1 MSDPSDPT
9 AFGGAYRVQR
19 ADGPVIAQ
27 VSVPPSKSIV
37 NRALVCAA
45 LADGTSEIAGV
56 APGDDTAAMI
66 DCLQQLGCG
75 IGVRRDGDHHI
86 ADVIGTGAVLTPGPM
101 RLDAGLAGTT
111 SRFITAVCALGDGEY
126 TVDGAPPLRARPMGP
141 LHDSL
146 AALGASVTPGESAGS
161 LPVTIS
167 GPLRRADAVVMPGDV
182 SSQYVTALM
191 LIAPYIPGGLKL
203 WLSSG
208 LVSRPYLEI
217 TRSVMAAFGVTD
229 VDIKERHV
237 TVGRGEYLPT
247 EYVVEP
253 DASSASYPLAAAA
266 MVGGA
271 VSVPGLGTASVQG
284 DARFVD
290 VLSSMGAIVTRG
302 PTDTVVMR
310 RRDTPL
316 RGVDVDMS
324 DISDLVPT
332 LAVVATQAVT
342 PTRISGVGFIR
353 GKESDRLG
361 DLAGELAKTGAL
373 VTVEPEGLLI
383 EPTDLLHGARLDT
396 HHDHRLAM
404 AFGLLGLVV
413 DGIEIGDPAVVSKS
427 WPSYWDAL
435 AAIPSHLT

>member
-1 MSDPSDPT
+1 MSDPSDSAALP
-9 AFGGAYRVQR
+9 GAYRVRR

-45 LADGTSEIAGV
+45 LADGTSEITGV
-56 APGDDTAAMI
+56 APGDDTTAMI

-75 IGVRRDGDHHI
+75 IGVRRDGERRV
-86 ADVIGTGAVLTPGPM
+86 ADVIGTGAELTPGPM

-111 SRFITAVCALGDGEY
+111 SRFVTALCALGDGEY

-146 AALGASVTPGESAGS
+146 AALGATVVPGESVGS

-229 VDIKERHV
+229 VDIKQRHV
-237 TVGRGEYLPT
+237 TVGPGEYLPT

-271 VSVPGLGTASVQG
+271 VSVAGLGTASVQG

-290 VLSSMGAIVTRG
+290 VLSSMGAMVTTG

-361 DLAGELAKTGAL
+361 DLAAELAKTGAL
-373 VTVEPEGLLI
+373 VTVEPDGLLI

-413 DGIEIGDPAVVSKS
+413 DGIEISDPAVVSKS

-435 AAIPSHLT
+435 AAIPSHVT

>member
-1 MSDPSDPT
+1 M
-9 AFGGAYRVQR
+9 QR
-19 ADGPVIAQ
+19 SDGPVVAQ
-27 VSVPPSKSIV
+27 VAVPPSKSIV

-45 LADGTSEIAGV
+45 LADGLSEITGV

-66 DCLQQLGCG
+66 ACLQQLGCG
-75 IGVRRDGDHHI
+75 IGVRIDGDDRI
-86 ADVIGTGAVLTPGPM
+86 ADIEGTGAMLTPGPM
-101 RLDAGLAGTT
+101 TLHAGLAGTT
-111 SRFITAVCALGDGEY
+111 SRFVTALCALGTGEY
-126 TVDGAPPLRARPMGP
+126 TVDGAPPLRARPMAP

-146 AALGASVTPGESAGS
+146 AALGASVVPGETVGC
-161 LPVTIS
+161 LPVTVA

-217 TRSVMAAFGVTD
+217 TKSVMASFGVTD

-237 TVGRGEYLPT
+237 TVGPGEYLPAA
-247 EYVVEP
+247 YVVEP

-290 VLSSMGAIVTRG
+290 VLASMGCLVTAG

-316 RGVDVDMS
+316 RGVDVDMA

-361 DLAGELAKTGAL
+361 DLAAELSKTGAR
-373 VTVEPEGLLI
+373 VSVEPDGLLI
-383 EPTDLLHGARLDT
+383 EPTDLLHGARLGT

-413 DGIEIGDPAVVSKS
+413 DGIEISDPAVVSKS

>member
-1 MSDPSDPT
+1 
-9 AFGGAYRVQR
+9 
-19 ADGPVIAQ
+19 
-27 VSVPPSKSIV
+27 
-37 NRALVCAA
+37 
-45 LADGTSEIAGV
+45 
-56 APGDDTAAMI
+56 
-66 DCLQQLGCG
+66 
-75 IGVRRDGDHHI
+75 
-86 ADVIGTGAVLTPGPM
+86 
-101 RLDAGLAGTT
+101 
-111 SRFITAVCALGDGEY
+111 
-126 TVDGAPPLRARPMGP
+126 MGP
-141 LHDSL
+141 LHDGL
-146 AALGASVTPGESAGS
+146 TALGASVVPAETAGH
-161 LPVTIS
+161 LPVTVA
-167 GPLRRADAVVMPGDV
+167 GPLRRADAVMMPGDV

-217 TRSVMAAFGVTD
+217 TRSVMAAFGVDD
-229 VDIKERHV
+229 VDIRDRHI
-237 TVGRGEYLPT
+237 TVGPGEYLAT
-247 EYVVEP
+247 DFVVEP

-271 VSVPGLGTASVQG
+271 ASVRGLGSSSVQG
-284 DARFVD
+284 DARFVELLD
-290 VLSSMGAIVTRG
+290 AMGCSVVVGA
-302 PTDTVVMR
+302 TDTVVMR

-316 RGVDVDMS
+316 RGIDVDMS

-361 DLAGELAKTGAL
+361 DLAAELRKTGAV
-373 VTVEPEGLLI
+373 VTVETDGLLV
-383 EPTDLLHGARLDT
+383 EPTDHLHGARLAT

-413 DGIEIGDPAVVSKS
+413 DGIEIVDPSVVSKS

-435 AAIPSHLT
+435 AAIPAHTP

>member
-1 MSDPSDPT
+1 MSDDV
-9 AFGGAYRVQR
+9 YRVRR
-19 ADGPVIAQ
+19 ADGPVIAE
-27 VSVPPSKSIV
+27 VRVPPSKSIV
-37 NRALVCAA
+37 NRALICAA
-45 LADGTSEIAGV
+45 LADGTSEIVGV

-66 DCLQQLGCG
+66 ECLQRLGCG
-75 IGVRRDGDHHI
+75 IGVRLEDGERI
-86 ADVIGTGAVLTPGPM
+86 ADVIGTGGELAPGPM
-101 RLDAGLAGTT
+101 QLDAGLAGTT
-111 SRFITAVCALGDGEY
+111 SRFVTALTTLGSGEY
-126 TVDGAPPLRARPMGP
+126 TIDGAPPLRERPMGP

-146 AALGASVTPGESAGS
+146 AALGARIEPGERVGH
-161 LPVTIS
+161 LPVTVE
-167 GPLRRADAVVMPGDV
+167 GPLRTADAVVMPGDV

-191 LIAPYIPGGLKL
+191 LIGPYVPGGLKL

-229 VDIKERHV
+229 VELRERHV
-237 TVGRGEYLPT
+237 TVGPGEYLAT
-247 EYVVEP
+247 NYRIEP

-271 VSVPGLGTASVQG
+271 VSVRGLGTDSVQG

-290 VLSSMGAIVTRG
+290 VLGSMGCLVTAAAH
-302 PTDTVVMR
+302 DTVVMR

-316 RGVDVDMS
+316 RGVEVDMA

-342 PTRISGVGFIR
+342 PTRITGVGFIR
-353 GKESDRLG
+353 SKESDRLG
-361 DLAGELAKTGAL
+361 DLAAELRKTGAL
-373 VTVEPEGLLI
+373 VSVEPDGLLI
-383 EPTDLLHGARLDT
+383 EPTDLLHGAQLDT

-413 DGIEIGDPAVVSKS
+413 DGIEIRDPAVVSKS
-427 WPSYWDAL
+427 WPSFWDEL
-435 AAIPSHLT
+435 ASIPARLL

>member
-1 MSDPSDPT
+1 MIDDT
-9 AFGGAYRVQR
+9 YRVRR
-19 ADGPVIAQ
+19 ADGPVVAD
-27 VSVPPSKSIV
+27 VVVPPSKSIV

-45 LADGTSEIAGV
+45 LAAGTSEISGI

-66 DCLQQLGCG
+66 SGLQQLGCG
-75 IGVRRDGDHHI
+75 IGLRIDEGRKV
-86 ADVIGTGAVLTPGPM
+86 ADVAGTGGVLEPGPM

-111 SRFITAVCALGDGEY
+111 SRFLTALCTLGTGEY
-126 TVDGAPPLRARPMGP
+126 TIDGAPPLRGRPMGP
-141 LHDSL
+141 LHDAL
-146 AALGASVTPGESAGS
+146 TALGATVLAGETGGH
-161 LPVTIS
+161 LPVTVA
-167 GPLRRADAVVMPGDV
+167 GPLRRADAVMMPGDV

-217 TRSVMAAFGVTD
+217 TRSVMAAFGIDD
-229 VDIKERHV
+229 VDIRDRHI
-237 TVGRGEYLPT
+237 TVAPGEYLAT
-247 EYVVEP
+247 DFVVEP

-271 VSVPGLGTASVQG
+271 ASVRGLGSNSVQG
-284 DARFVD
+284 DARFVELLD
-290 VLSSMGAIVTRG
+290 AMGCSVVVGA
-302 PTDTVVMR
+302 TDTVVMR

-316 RGVDVDMS
+316 RGIDVDMS

-361 DLAGELAKTGAL
+361 DLATELRKTGAV
-373 VTVEPEGLLI
+373 VTVEADGLLV
-383 EPTDLLHGARLDT
+383 EPTDQLHGARLTT

-413 DGIEIGDPAVVSKS
+413 DGIEIVDPSVVSKS

-435 AAIPSHLT
+435 AAIPAHTP

>member
-1 MSDPSDPT
+1 VN
-9 AFGGAYRVQR
+9 GGDDTYRVRR
-19 ADGPVIAQ
+19 ADGPVIAE
-27 VSVPPSKSIV
+27 VRVPPSKSIV

-45 LADGTSEIAGV
+45 LAEGTSEIQGV
-56 APGDDTAAMI
+56 APGDDTTAMI
-66 DCLQQLGCG
+66 TCLQQLGCG
-75 IGVRRDGDHHI
+75 VGIRVEDDVRI
-86 ADVIGTGAVLTPGPM
+86 ADVIGTGGELTPGPM

-111 SRFITAVCALGDGEY
+111 SRFITALSALGRGEY
-126 TVDGAPPLRARPMGP
+126 TIDGAPPLRGRPMGP

-146 AALGASVTPGESAGS
+146 AALGAAVVPAETAGH
-161 LPVTIS
+161 LPVTVS

-182 SSQYVTALM
+182 SSQYITAMM
-191 LIAPYIPGGLKL
+191 LIAPYVPGGLKL

-208 LVSRPYLEI
+208 LVSRPYLEM
-217 TRSVMAAFGVTD
+217 TRSVMAAFGHGD
-229 VDIKERHV
+229 VELRDRHV
-237 TVGRGEYLPT
+237 IVGPGEYFAT
-247 EYVVEP
+247 EYRVEP

-271 VSVPGLGTASVQG
+271 VSVRGLGRSSVQG

-290 VLSSMGAIVTRG
+290 ILESMGCLVTLG
-302 PTDTVVMR
+302 DHDTVVMR

-316 RGVDVDMS
+316 RGVEVDMA

-353 GKESDRLG
+353 AKESDRLG
-361 DLAGELAKTGAL
+361 DLAAELRKTGAL
-373 VTVEPEGLLI
+373 VTVESDGLLI
-383 EPTDLLHGARLDT
+383 EPTDLLRGARLDT

-413 DGIEIGDPAVVSKS
+413 DGIEIVDPAVVSKS

-435 AAIPSHLT
+435 AAIPARLL

>member
-1 MSDPSDPT
+1 VSGELDSSIAD
-9 AFGGAYRVQR
+9 VQR
-19 ADGPVIAQ
+19 VRRAAGPVIAQ
-27 VSVPPSKSIV
+27 VDVPPSKSIV

-45 LADGTSEIAGV
+45 LAEGTSEIVGV

-66 DCLQQLGCG
+66 DCLQRLGCG
-75 IGVRRDGDHHI
+75 IGIRLTERDRV
-86 ADVIGTGAVLTPGPM
+86 ADVIGTGAALTPGPL
-101 RLDAGLAGTT
+101 RLEAGLAGTT
-111 SRFITAVCALGDGEY
+111 SRFVTALCALGVGEY
-126 TVDGAPPLRARPMGP
+126 TIDGAPPLRGRPMGP

-146 AALGASVTPGESAGS
+146 VALGASVTPAETAGH
-161 LPVTIS
+161 LPVTVS
-167 GPLRRADAVVMPGDV
+167 GPLRRADAVMMPGDV

-229 VDIKERHV
+229 VDIKDRHI
-237 TVGRGEYLPT
+237 TVGPGEYVAT
-247 EYVVEP
+247 DYAVEP

-271 VSVPGLGTASVQG
+271 VSVPGLGTDSVQG

-290 VLSSMGAIVTRG
+290 ILASMGCIVSAG

-316 RGVDVDMS
+316 RGVDVDMA

-361 DLAGELAKTGAL
+361 DLANELAKTGAL
-373 VTVEPEGLLI
+373 VTVEPDGLLI
-383 EPTDLLHGARLDT
+383 EPTDLLHGARLET

-413 DGIEIGDPAVVSKS
+413 DGIEIADPAVVSKS

-435 AAIPSHLT
+435 AAIPAHLT

>member
-1 MSDPSDPT
+1 MITSSNSDALGDV
-9 AFGGAYRVQR
+9 YRVR
-19 ADGPVIAQ
+19 RSDGPVIAQ
-27 VSVPPSKSIV
+27 VAVPPSKSIV

-45 LADGTSEIAGV
+45 LAEGTSTIIGV

-66 DCLQQLGCG
+66 DCLQRLGCG
-75 IGVRRDGDHHI
+75 IGSRHDGEHHV
-86 ADVIGTGAVLTPGPM
+86 ADVIGTGADLTPGPLQ
-101 RLDAGLAGTT
+101 LDTGLAGTT
-111 SRFITAVCALGDGEY
+111 SRFVTALCALGTGEY
-126 TVDGAPPLRARPMGP
+126 TIDGAPPLRARPMGP

-146 AALGASVTPGESAGS
+146 VALGASVTPSETAGH
-161 LPVTIS
+161 LPVTVS
-167 GPLRRADAVVMPGDV
+167 GPLRRADAVMMPGDV

-208 LVSRPYLEI
+208 LVSQPYLEI

-229 VDIKERHV
+229 VDIRDRHI
-237 TVGRGEYLPT
+237 TVGPGEYLAG

-271 VSVPGLGTASVQG
+271 VAVPGLGTDSVQG

-290 VLSSMGAIVTRG
+290 ILASMGCIVTAG

-310 RRDTPL
+310 RRDAPL
-316 RGVDVDMS
+316 RGVDVDMA

-353 GKESDRLG
+353 AKESDRLG
-361 DLAGELAKTGAL
+361 DLAAELAKTGAL
-373 VTVEPEGLLI
+373 VAVEPDGLLI
-383 EPTDLLHGARLDT
+383 EPTDLLHGARLET

-413 DGIEIGDPAVVSKS
+413 DGIEIADPAVVSKS

-435 AAIPSHLT
+435 AAVPAHVT

>member
-1 MSDPSDPT
+1 MTMAPSSPPPGDV
-9 AFGGAYRVQR
+9 YRVQR
-19 ADGPVIAQ
+19 SDGPVVAQ
-27 VSVPPSKSIV
+27 VAVPPSKSIV

-45 LADGTSEIAGV
+45 LADGLSEITGV

-66 DCLQQLGCG
+66 ACLQQLGCG
-75 IGVRRDGDHHI
+75 IGVRIDGDDRI
-86 ADVIGTGAVLTPGPM
+86 ADIEGTGAVLTPGPM
-101 RLDAGLAGTT
+101 TLHAGLAGTT
-111 SRFITAVCALGDGEY
+111 SRFVTALCALGTGEY

-146 AALGASVTPGESAGS
+146 AALGASVVPGESEGC
-161 LPVTIS
+161 LPVTVA

-217 TRSVMAAFGVTD
+217 TKAVMASFGVTD

-237 TVGRGEYLPT
+237 TVGPGEYLPAA
-247 EYVVEP
+247 YVVEP

-290 VLSSMGAIVTRG
+290 VLASMGCLVTAG

-316 RGVDVDMS
+316 RGVDVDMA

-361 DLAGELAKTGAL
+361 DLAAELAKTGAR
-373 VTVEPEGLLI
+373 VSVEPNGLLI
-383 EPTDLLHGARLDT
+383 EPTDLLHGARLGT

-413 DGIEIGDPAVVSKS
+413 DGIEISDPAVVSKS

>member
-1 MSDPSDPT
+1 MST
-9 AFGGAYRVQR
+9 YRVRR
-19 ADGPVIAQ
+19 ADGPVVAE
-27 VSVPPSKSIV
+27 VAVPPSKSIV
-37 NRALVCAA
+37 NRALICAA
-45 LADGTSEIAGV
+45 LADGPSEIVGV
-56 APGDDTAAMI
+56 APGDDTASMI
-66 DCLQQLGCG
+66 ESLQRLGCG
-75 IGVRRDGDHHI
+75 IGVRADGTRRV
-86 ADVIGTGAVLTPGPM
+86 ADVIGTGAELAPGPM
-101 RLDAGLAGTT
+101 HLDAGLAGTT
-111 SRFITAVCALGDGEY
+111 SRFLTALCALGTGEY
-126 TVDGAPPLRARPMGP
+126 TIDGAPPLRARPMGP
-141 LHDSL
+141 LHDAL
-146 AALGASVTPGESAGS
+146 AALGARVEPGETPGH
-161 LPVTIS
+161 LPVTVA

-191 LIAPYIPGGLKL
+191 LIAPYVPGGLKL

-229 VDIKERHV
+229 VEIRDRHV
-237 TVGRGEYLPT
+237 TVGPGEYT
-247 EYVVEP
+247 ATTYVVEP

-271 VSVPGLGTASVQG
+271 VSVPGLGTSSVQG

-290 VLSSMGAIVTRG
+290 VLASMGCIVSAG
-302 PTDTVVMR
+302 PTSTVVMR
-310 RRDTPL
+310 RRDAPL
-316 RGVDVDMS
+316 RGIDVDMA

-361 DLAGELAKTGAL
+361 DLAAELARTGAR
-373 VTVEPEGLLI
+373 VNVEPDGLLI
-383 EPTDLLHGARLDT
+383 EPTDLLHGARLGT

-413 DGIEIGDPAVVSKS
+413 DGIEIDDPAVVSKS

-435 AAIPSHLT
+435 AAIPAHLT

>member
-1 MSDPSDPT
+1 MPEDRSD
-9 AFGGAYRVQR
+9 GADRSYHVRR
-19 ADGPVIAQ
+19 ADGPVIAE
-27 VSVPPSKSIV
+27 VVVPPSKSIV

-45 LADGTSEIAGV
+45 LAEGTSEIVGV

-66 DCLQQLGCG
+66 DCLRRLGCG
-75 IGVRRDGDHHI
+75 IGVRVEGVHHV
-86 ADVIGTGAVLTPGPM
+86 ADVIGTGAVLRPGPL
-101 RLDAGLAGTT
+101 RLETGLAGTT
-111 SRFITAVCALGDGEY
+111 SRFVTALCALGVGEY
-126 TVDGAPPLRARPMGP
+126 TIDGAPPLRARPMGP
-141 LHDSL
+141 LHDAL
-146 AALGASVTPGESAGS
+146 AALGASIVPGETDGH

-208 LVSRPYLEI
+208 LISRPYLEI
-217 TRSVMAAFGVTD
+217 TKSVMAAFGVID
-229 VDIKERHV
+229 VDIKDRHV
-237 TVGRGEYLPT
+237 TVGPGEYLAT
-247 EYVVEP
+247 EFVVEP
-253 DASSASYPLAAAA
+253 DASSAGYPLAAAA

-271 VSVPGLGTASVQG
+271 VSVPGLGTTSVQG

-290 VLSSMGAIVTRG
+290 VLASMGCIVTSG
-302 PTDTVVMR
+302 PTATVVMR

-316 RGVDVDMS
+316 RGVDVDMA
-324 DISDLVPT
+324 DMSDLVPT

-353 GKESDRLG
+353 AKESDRLG
-361 DLAGELAKTGAL
+361 DLASELAKTGAL
-373 VTVEPEGLLI
+373 VSVEPDGLLI
-383 EPTDLLHGARLDT
+383 EPTDLLHGARLET

-435 AAIPSHLT
+435 AAVPSHLT

>member
-1 MSDPSDPT
+1 MPRFADR
-9 AFGGAYRVQR
+9 YRVQR
-19 ADGPVIAQ
+19 ADGPVIAE
-27 VSVPPSKSIV
+27 VMVPPSKSIA
-37 NRALVCAA
+37 NRALVCAS
-45 LADGTSEIAGV
+45 LAEGTSEIRGV
-56 APGDDTAAMI
+56 APGDDTTAML
-66 DCLQQLGCG
+66 DCLQRLGCG
-75 IGVRRDGDHHI
+75 IGLRHDGAHLV
-86 ADVIGTGAVLTPGPM
+86 ADVIGTAGELTPGPL
-101 RLDAGLAGTT
+101 RLEAGLAGTT
-111 SRFITAVCALGDGEY
+111 SRFVTALCTLGVGEY
-126 TVDGAPPLRARPMGP
+126 TIDGAPPLRGRPMGP

-146 AALGASVTPGESAGS
+146 GALGATIVPGETAGH
-161 LPVTIS
+161 LPVTVS
-167 GPLRRADAVVMPGDV
+167 GPLRRADAVVMPGDI

-229 VDIKERHV
+229 VEIKDRHV
-237 TVGRGEYLPT
+237 TVGPGEYLPT
-247 EYVVEP
+247 RYVVEP

-271 VSVPGLGTASVQG
+271 VSVPGLGTSSVQG

-290 VLSSMGAIVTRG
+290 LLASMGCIVTAG
-302 PTDTVVMR
+302 PDSTVVMR

-316 RGVDVDMS
+316 RGIDVDMA

-361 DLAGELAKTGAL
+361 DLAAELTKTGAR
-373 VTVEPEGLLI
+373 VTVEPDGLLI
-383 EPTDLLHGARLDT
+383 EPTDLLQGAQLGT

-413 DGIEIGDPAVVSKS
+413 DGIEIAEPAVVSKS

-435 AAIPSHLT
+435 AAIPSHLS

>member
-1 MSDPSDPT
+1 VNS
-9 AFGGAYRVQR
+9 YRVQR
-19 ADGPVIAQ
+19 ADGPVIAD
-27 VSVPPSKSIV
+27 VIVPPSKSIA

-45 LADGTSEIAGV
+45 LAEGTSEILGV
-56 APGDDTAAMI
+56 APGDDTAAMLE
-66 DCLQQLGCG
+66 CLQRLGCG
-75 IGVRRDGDHHI
+75 IGVRLDGARHV
-86 ADVIGTGAVLTPGPM
+86 ADVQGTAGELTPGPL

-111 SRFITAVCALGDGEY
+111 SRFVTALCTLGVGEY
-126 TVDGAPPLRARPMGP
+126 TIDGAPPLRARPMGP
-141 LHDSL
+141 LHD
-146 AALGASVTPGESAGS
+146 ALGALGATVVAGERAGH
-161 LPVTIS
+161 LPVTVA

-182 SSQYVTALM
+182 SSQFVTALM

-217 TRSVMAAFGVTD
+217 TRSVMAAFGVTE
-229 VDIKERHV
+229 VEIKDRHV
-237 TVGRGEYLPT
+237 TVGPGEYLPT
-247 EYVVEP
+247 RYVVEP

-271 VSVPGLGTASVQG
+271 VSVQGLGTSSVQG

-290 VLSSMGAIVTRG
+290 LLSSMGCIVTAG
-302 PTDTVVMR
+302 PDSTVVMR

-316 RGVDVDMS
+316 RGIDVDMT
-324 DISDLVPT
+324 DVSDLVPT

-361 DLAGELAKTGAL
+361 DLAAELAKTGAL
-373 VTVEPEGLLI
+373 VSVEPDGLLI
-383 EPTDLLHGARLDT
+383 EPTDLLHGARLET

-413 DGIEIGDPAVVSKS
+413 DGIEIADPAVVSKS

-435 AAIPSHLT
+435 AAIPAHLT

>member
-1 MSDPSDPT
+1 MIDDT
-9 AFGGAYRVQR
+9 YRVRR
-19 ADGPVIAQ
+19 ADGPVVAD
-27 VSVPPSKSIV
+27 VMVPPSKSIV

-45 LADGTSEIAGV
+45 LAAGTSEISGV

-66 DCLQQLGCG
+66 GGLQQLGCG
-75 IGVRRDGDHHI
+75 IGLRVDGGRQL
-86 ADVIGTGAVLTPGPM
+86 ADVAGTGGLLEPGPM

-111 SRFITAVCALGDGEY
+111 SRFLTALCTLGTGEY
-126 TVDGAPPLRARPMGP
+126 TIDGAPPLRGRPMGP
-141 LHDSL
+141 LHDAL
-146 AALGASVTPGESAGS
+146 TALGATVRAAETEGH
-161 LPVTIS
+161 LPVTVA
-167 GPLRRADAVVMPGDV
+167 GPLRRADAVMMPGDV

-217 TRSVMAAFGVTD
+217 TRSVMAAFGVDD
-229 VDIKERHV
+229 VDIRDRHV
-237 TVGRGEYLPT
+237 TVGPGEYLAT
-247 EYVVEP
+247 DFVVEP

-271 VSVPGLGTASVQG
+271 ASVRGLGSDSVQG

-290 VLSSMGAIVTRG
+290 LLAAMGCSVVVGA
-302 PTDTVVMR
+302 TDTVVMR

-316 RGVDVDMS
+316 RGIDVDMS

-361 DLAGELAKTGAL
+361 DLAAELRKTGAVL
-373 VTVEPEGLLI
+373 TVEADGLLV
-383 EPTDLLHGARLDT
+383 EPTDQLHGARLGT

-413 DGIEIGDPAVVSKS
+413 DGIEIVDPSVVSKS

-435 AAIPSHLT
+435 AAIPAHTP

>member
-1 MSDPSDPT
+1 MIDDT
-9 AFGGAYRVQR
+9 YRVRR
-19 ADGPVIAQ
+19 ADGPVVAD
-27 VSVPPSKSIV
+27 VMVPPSKSIV

-45 LADGTSEIAGV
+45 LAAGTSEISGV

-66 DCLQQLGCG
+66 GGLQQLGCG
-75 IGVRRDGDHHI
+75 IGLRVDGVRQL
-86 ADVIGTGAVLTPGPM
+86 ADVAGTGGLLEPGPM

-111 SRFITAVCALGDGEY
+111 SRFLTALCTLGTGEY
-126 TVDGAPPLRARPMGP
+126 TIDGAPPLRGRPMGP
-141 LHDSL
+141 LHDAL
-146 AALGASVTPGESAGS
+146 TALGATVRAAETEGH
-161 LPVTIS
+161 LPVTVA
-167 GPLRRADAVVMPGDV
+167 GPLRRADAVMMPGDV

-217 TRSVMAAFGVTD
+217 TRSVMAAFGVDD
-229 VDIKERHV
+229 VDIRDRHV
-237 TVGRGEYLPT
+237 TVGPGEYLAT
-247 EYVVEP
+247 DFVVEP

-271 VSVPGLGTASVQG
+271 ASVRGLGSDSVQG

-290 VLSSMGAIVTRG
+290 LLAAMGCSVVVGA
-302 PTDTVVMR
+302 TDTVVMR

-316 RGVDVDMS
+316 RGIDVDMS

-361 DLAGELAKTGAL
+361 DLAAELRKTGAVL
-373 VTVEPEGLLI
+373 TVEADGLLV
-383 EPTDLLHGARLDT
+383 EPTDQLHGARLGT

-413 DGIEIGDPAVVSKS
+413 DGIEIVDPSVVSKS

-435 AAIPSHLT
+435 AAIPAHTP

>member
-1 MSDPSDPT
+1 MITDP
-9 AFGGAYRVQR
+9 YRVRR
-19 ADGPVIAQ
+19 ADGAVVAD
-27 VSVPPSKSIV
+27 VAVPPSKSIV

-45 LADGTSEIAGV
+45 LADGASTVRGV

-66 DCLQQLGCG
+66 DGLTQLGCG
-75 IGVRRDGDHHI
+75 IGVRLDGAVQT
-86 ADVIGTGAVLTPGPM
+86 ADVMGTGGVLEPGPM
-101 RLDAGLAGTT
+101 RLDARLAGTT
-111 SRFITAVCALGDGEY
+111 SRFLTALCALGTGEY
-126 TVDGAPPLRARPMGP
+126 VIDGAPPLRQRPMGP
-141 LHDSL
+141 LHDAL
-146 AALGASVTPGESAGS
+146 MALGATVASSESAGH
-161 LPVTIS
+161 LPVTVA
-167 GPLRRADAVVMPGDV
+167 GPLRRADAVMMPGDV
-182 SSQYVTALM
+182 SSQYVTSLM

-203 WLSSG
+203 WLTSG

-217 TRSVMAAFGVTD
+217 TRSVMAAFGMTD
-229 VDIKERHV
+229 VDIRDRHI
-237 TVGRGEYLPT
+237 TVGPGEYVAT
-247 EYVVEP
+247 DYVVEP

-271 VSVPGLGTASVQG
+271 TSVRGLGTESVQG

-290 VLSSMGAIVTRG
+290 LLGEMGCTVVAGTS
-302 PTDTVVMR
+302 DTVVMR

-316 RGVDVDMS
+316 RGIDVDMA

-361 DLAGELAKTGAL
+361 DLAAELRKTGAL
-373 VTVEPEGLLI
+373 VTVEADGLLI
-383 EPTDLLHGARLDT
+383 EPTDLLHGARLGT

-413 DGIEIGDPAVVSKS
+413 DGIEILDPSVVSKS

-435 AAIPSHLT
+435 AAIPAHTS